1 MIPHLA
7 FLNHRELNRKER
19 SREELNV
26 MCRAYDAN
34 CKPVRTFNYNDLSPA
49 QRRAFARREPCK
61 NYIKEK

>member
-7 FLNHRELNRKER
+7 FLNNRELNRKER

-26 MCRAYDAN
+26 MCRAYDTN

-49 QRRAFARREPCK
+49 QRQAFARREPCK